1 MMQFRAIRK
10 IRRYLELASLVPTFK
25 GHLPLI
31 GHLHKVIG
39 GSERFWEDVKEAS
52 DAAEKSGGITTLWVG
67 PKAIFFINDPDDAFT
82 VLNSCLRKSYF
93 YNVVFGWFGDGLLT
107 SDVPKWKRNR
117 KLLNPTF
124 SQHVLDGFLDV
135 FNRQAALLAQTM
147 EPKVG
152 TGEFDPTELFLEAT
166 LEAVCQTAVGISLDD
181 QSIIDSE
188 YKKAI
193 AVAFEGSAQRLG
205 KFWLHPDFLYQF
217 SGLRKHID
225 EAVAVIRN
233 MSQTVF
239 NKRRAERQQTKLAT
253 TSSRRFLAFLDLL
266 LDLGDEGSFAD
277 EQILREL
284 DVFIAAGLETSARAL
299 VSIMVYLGTY
309 TDVQEKIYQ
318 EITSVLGPS
327 SYLGKED
334 MPRLVYTEAV
344 IKEALRLSPVIP
356 VIGREVDKDIKLKNY
371 TLPAGSDCAVV
382 FWGIHRL
389 PIWGPDRLQF
399 RPERWLDPS
408 RVPSSPGAF
417 CGFSLG
423 RRNCIG
429 KPYAY
434 MVVKTMLVHLVR
446 KYRVSADYSKVKL
459 KFDLVLKYV
468 EGQHISLQMRE

>member
-1 MMQFRAIRK
+1 MANGNYRQEFHSENSPKHPKPEDQDMMNDLPDSPASRFIHFNVDSQKK
-10 IRRYLELASLVPTFK
+10 IRRYFELASLVPTFT

-67 PKAIFFINDPDDAFT
+67 PKAIF
-82 VLNSCLRKSYF
+82 S
-93 YNVVFGWFGDGLLT
+93 
-107 SDVPKWKRNR
+107 
-117 KLLNPTF
+117 
-124 SQHVLDGFLDV
+124 
-135 FNRQAALLAQTM
+135 
-147 EPKVG
+147 E
-152 TGEFDPTELFLEAT
+152 
-166 LEAVCQTAVGISLDD
+166 TAVGISLDD
-181 QSIIDSE
+181 QSVIDSE

-217 SGLRKHID
+217 SGLRKRIE

-233 MSQTVF
+233 MSKTVF
-239 NKRRAERQQTKLAT
+239 NKRRAEREQTKLAT

-266 LDLGDEGSFAD
+266 LDLGDEGSFTD

-284 DVFIAAGLETSARAL
+284 DVFIAAGLATSARVL
-299 VSIMVYLGTY
+299 VSVMVFIGTY
-309 TDVQEKIYQ
+309 TDVQDKLYE
-318 EITSVLGPS
+318 EIISVLGPS

-334 MPRLVYTEAV
+334 MSRLVYAEAV

-371 TLPAGSDCAVV
+371 TLPAGSGCAVV

-389 PIWGPDRLQF
+389 PIWGADRLQF
-399 RPERWLDPS
+399 RPERWLEPS

-459 KFDLVLKYV
+459 KFDLVLKY
-468 EGQHISLQMRE
+468 GQHISLQLRE